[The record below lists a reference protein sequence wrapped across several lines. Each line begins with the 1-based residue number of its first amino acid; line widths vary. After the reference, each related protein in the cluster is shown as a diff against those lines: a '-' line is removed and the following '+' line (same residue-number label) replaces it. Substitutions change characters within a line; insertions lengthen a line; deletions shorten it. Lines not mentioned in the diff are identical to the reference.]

1 MRAPGILGLVPAR
14 NRRLP
19 RDLSWPLTPS
29 DIRAA
34 LGEQVADAA
43 DVSFVDQPRG
53 DGTLLHVE
61 WIPPISSNYGS
72 GIHPALWYSV
82 SIRVAPLPSTERAA
96 ARSILREHA
105 LPELAAWIRA
115 AQRAP
120 EAWTLT
126 RHSRSWRTAGS
137 TAVCTDDRQPYR

>member
-1 MRAPGILGLVPAR
+1 MPAR

-19 RDLSWPLTPS
+19 RDLSWPLTTS

-43 DVSFVDQPRG
+43 DVGFVDQPRS

-82 SIRVAPLPSTERAA
+82 RVRVAPLPSTERAA
-96 ARSILREHA
+96 ARGILREHA
-105 LPELAAWIRA
+105 LPELAAWISA

-120 EAWTLT
+120 VGWTLT
-126 RHSRSWRTAGS
+126 RRSRSWRTAGS
-137 TAVCTDDRQPYR
+137 TAIHTDDWQPYR